1 MALCLA
7 GRPGGALPAARAQ
20 GRGRG
25 APRWAEPALALRPS
39 AAGLVRLP
47 RARPCVRGVVCVC
60 QGHTLPE
67 ARCVSLRFM
76 DHAPRPLR
84 LLRENLGSDP
94 RSGPG
99 QAQARHGP
107 RTRPSSPALPGLSLC
122 SGPGTAG
129 ARRRPEARGAGEG
142 AGARR
147 PVSRKQERGLE
158 IGKAE
163 AKPIRKEIDV
173 KPRDKITL
181 NEIKKEI
188 YQRHQRCSSEYGPG
202 KGNAEDALRGEGRG
216 RGGGGGG
223 WEVNISPRLRK
234 VKGQH

>member
-1 MALCLA
+1 M
-7 GRPGGALPAARAQ
+7 
-20 GRGRG
+20 
-25 APRWAEPALALRPS
+25 
-39 AAGLVRLP
+39 P

-99 QAQARHGP
+99 QAQARRGP

-163 AKPIRKEIDV
+163 AKPIWKEIDV

-202 KGNAEDALRGEGRG
+202 KGNAEEALRGEGRG

-223 WEVNISPRLRK
+223 RGDGGGATGRGRWGPGSPPPSRSGPGSDEKSRGK
-234 VKGQH
+234 VPDPSLLLATRTQRVP